1 MKIIMCDLF
10 AYHRMHLDDSRKQLR
25 LAVVCL
31 LRARLG
37 DFSVHF
43 ALKCSS
49 LCTMNVGTSKRSP
62 CCSLGFAEYPS
73 VFMSNKLTE
82 RRCGYSVKKCF
93 ERNIIEPFPSHGL
106 TGYVGFPC
114 RFCRQPK
121 SKPLLMPFLTRTCA
135 LVLLETVLRGAWT
148 VEQPNGSVLE
158 FYPTWRTVMRNIFVV
173 GGIGAVPRC
182 TPSSLTTFL
191 KAIPPPTKYQS
202 PMIYVSLISI

>member
-1 MKIIMCDLF
+1 MLTIECIWMIHANNLGWRSCVCCGHVWETSRSILHSNAAPYALWMLEHPRDHHAAVLDLQST
-10 AYHRMHLDDSRKQLR
+10 HLSSW
-25 LAVVCL
+25 AT
-31 LRARLG
+31 
-37 DFSVHF
+37 SW
-43 ALKCSS
+43 LK
-49 LCTMNVGTSKRSP
+49 
-62 CCSLGFAEYPS
+62 
-73 VFMSNKLTE
+73 

-93 ERNIIEPFPSHGL
+93 ERNIIEQFPSHGL